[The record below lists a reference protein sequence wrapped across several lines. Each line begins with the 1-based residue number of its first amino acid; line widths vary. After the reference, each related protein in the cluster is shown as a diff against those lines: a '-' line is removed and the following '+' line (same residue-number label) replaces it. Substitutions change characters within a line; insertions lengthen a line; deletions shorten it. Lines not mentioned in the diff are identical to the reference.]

1 MGSYDELDMSYLQLQ
16 STCGQQVT
24 QSGELLW
31 QLPTVKVTYLFY
43 QVINVK
49 SRDELKKLYL
59 KFHKAYGH

>member
-31 QLPTVKVTYLFY
+31 QLPTLKVTYLFY

>member
-31 QLPTVKVTYLFY
+31 QLPTAKVTYLFY